1 MHNASDPFCLKIQ
14 LNNRI
19 YLFFKKKILTL
30 RTNAPYYK
38 CHSKKKKKTIEKF
51 FRVGTTNDVHPKHVY
66 INYGAYNISN

>member
-1 MHNASDPFCLKIQ
+1 MHNASDRFCLKIQ

-19 YLFFKKKILTL
+19 YLFLKKKNINSTHECALL
-30 RTNAPYYK
+30 QM
-38 CHSKKKKKTIEKF
+38 SQQKKKKTIEKF